1 MKKHIKNLSELTR
14 AMQKDITSNFDS
26 PCQNDFLAY
35 SNMNISV
42 DTNNI
47 RANDFKSLLIDLK
60 ITFEIG
66 VENYTGGVVAHEKLT
81 NILKSTKNAN
91 KTAHLFNLFC
101 WLVYRENSQ
110 YYINK
115 FYKNLSKVEKEKLN
129 NVLERY
135 LILEYNNSVDNFN
148 YEVENRIN

>member
-14 AMQKDITSNFDS
+14 AMQKDITSNFVS
-26 PCQNDFLAY
+26 PCQNDLLAY
-35 SNMNISV
+35 EKMNIAV

-47 RANDFKSLLIDLK
+47 RANDFESLLTDLK

-91 KTAHLFNLFC
+91 KTAQLFNLFC

-129 NVLERY
+129 NVLEHY
-135 LILEYNNSVDNFN
+135 LISEYNNFIDNFN
-148 YEVENRIN
+148 YEMEVEKC